1 MNGVVIARKFS
12 PYVNGINFV
21 VIIKM
26 SLNSG
31 SIHSPLM
38 TAIQLNRPTT
48 HVKLV
53 IVYVTIMS
61 CNLTM

>member
-38 TAIQLNRPTT
+38 TAIQLNTT
-48 HVKLV
+48 PVKLV
-53 IVYVTIMS
+53 IV
-61 CNLTM
+61 